1 MAEEVEKTILT
12 PLEKANKRIKALE
25 DKLHSLGVKGD
36 AKLFYS
42 INKNMADLSE
52 MLDKIEMRDIDL
64 NDPKDKTMERLKI
77 IWSAITPLSET
88 LKSLKS
94 SAGITGDENED
105 VIRKPF
111 VNTIAQSRS

>member
-1 MAEEVEKTILT
+1 MAEEIEKTTLS

-42 INKNMADLSE
+42 INKNMADLSD
-52 MLDKIEMRDIDL
+52 MLDKIDMGDVDL

-94 SAGITGDENED
+94 SAGISGDEEED
-105 VIRKPF
+105 IIRKPF
-111 VNTIAQSRS
+111 VSTIAESRS